1 MSSIVVELISDNS
14 IYPDLQLQSTDS
26 KSSTS
31 LILGR
36 NEQTKIKS
44 TRCAREQGSES
55 INHFMRNPNRMIIG
69 FSQCQRNYPPNLN
82 IVFLL

>member
-26 KSSTS
+26 KLSTS

-44 TRCAREQGSES
+44 TRCAREQGSQS
-55 INHFMRNPNRMIIG
+55 IKQFMRNPNRMIIG
-69 FSQCQRNYPPNLN
+69 FSQCQRHYPPNLN